1 MGAAIEIATDL
12 RPELALFHEG
22 PSRILVSTAVPE
34 AVEEIAREHKV
45 EALRIGV
52 TMNTEVADRRRLRD
66 LDRFPRGS
74 SQAGLGECAS
84 RAAGTRACLNEAS
97 MFDKFHD
104 ECGVFAIYGHPEA
117 ANLAYLGLYA
127 MQHRGQESAG
137 IASSDGRHIHN
148 HKSMG
153 HVADIFTPEVL
164 GSLPGDLAIGHT
176 RYSTAG
182 DTVLLNAQP
191 FSVACNKGQVA
202 VAHNGNI
209 TNAAE
214 LRRELEREGSI
225 FQASSDTEVILHL
238 VARSRER
245 TLPGALREAL
255 LQLEGAF
262 SLVFLAEDRIIVA
275 RDPHGFRPLAFGQM
289 ELSGGTICYVFAS
302 ETCAFDLINAVYL
315 GDVEPG
321 EMVIVGQGRNDAG
334 ALCAGPRSRA
344 LRVRTRVFLAAGFV
358 RLRPSGAGI
367 ARAAGTAAGAG
378 ASAWTPISWCR
389 CRIPELPRRW
399 ATASESG
406 IPFRQALI
414 RNHYVGRTFI
424 EPSQA
429 IRDFGVKLKL
439 NPVRHLL
446 EGKRVILVDDSLV
459 RGTTSRKIV
468 RMVRG
473 AGAREVHLR
482 ISCPPTISPCFY
494 GVDTPSRGRTD
505 CRQQYRGGDPALCRS
520 RLARISFDRR
530 RCARPSPISNH
541 DYCYACYTGNY
552 PTELVNIQEL
562 MSAKDRRG

>member
-1 MGAAIEIATDL
+1 
-12 RPELALFHEG
+12 
-22 PSRILVSTAVPE
+22 V
-34 AVEEIAREHKV
+34 
-45 EALRIGV
+45 
-52 TMNTEVADRRRLRD
+52 
-66 LDRFPRGS
+66 
-74 SQAGLGECAS
+74 
-84 RAAGTRACLNEAS
+84 
-97 MFDKFHD
+97 FDKFHD
-104 ECGVFAIYGHPEA
+104 ECGVVAIYGHPEA
-117 ANLAYLGLYA
+117 ANLAYLGLHA
-127 MQHRGQESAG
+127 LQHRGQESAG
-137 IASSDGRHIHN
+137 ICSSDGKLIHC
-148 HKSMG
+148 HKAMG

-164 GSLPGDLAIGHT
+164 GRLPGDHAIGHT

-191 FSVACNKGQVA
+191 FSVACNKGRIA

-209 TNAAE
+209 TNASE

-245 TLPGALREAL
+245 TLAGALREAM

-262 SLVFLAEDRIIVA
+262 SLVFLADDQVVVA

-289 ELSGGTICYVFAS
+289 ELSGGHICHVFAS

-321 EMVIVGQGRNDAG
+321 EMI
-334 ALCAGPRSRA
+334 
-344 LRVRTRVFLAAGFV
+344 
-358 RLRPSGAGI
+358 I
-367 ARAAGTAAGAG
+367 
-378 ASAWTPISWCR
+378 ASAQGLERARYAPAREPAHCVFEHVYFARPDSIVFGRPVQQSR
-389 CRIPELPRRW
+389 EMLGRLLAREHPVDADVVVPVPD
-399 ATASESG
+399 SG
-406 IPFRQALI
+406 VAAAIGYAAEAEIPFRQALI

-446 EGKRVILVDDSLV
+446 EGKRVILVDDSIV

-494 GVDTPSRGRTD
+494 GVDTPSLAELIAANNTVEEIRRFVEADSLG
-505 CRQQYRGGDPALCRS
+505 YLSLGALRE
-520 RLARISFDRR
+520 AVADDR
-530 RCARPSPISNH
+530 H
-541 DYCYACYTGNY
+541 HYCYACYTGDY
-552 PTELVNIQEL
+552 PTELVNIEEL
-562 MSAKDRRG
+562 MESKERRG